1 MALLPEAIAAEP
13 PVARSP
19 APFPLVRHLAL
30 TGLVGVLVLLPA
42 LVGFSRHISFHAL
55 EEQQIHD
62 NVALTQLFANSMAWT
77 AYADFVREARALSP
91 GVLARRPEIAALRAD
106 LARRMRGLNVARV
119 KLYDLSGLT
128 VFSTEASQIGQLRGD
143 NAGFQA
149 ARGGRPASQIVF
161 HEQFSSFEGE
171 VADRNLV
178 ASYVPLRRSLGAPI
192 EGVLE
197 VYSDVTPYVAKLE
210 ATQWQ
215 ILAAATGGL
224 GLLFTFFF
232 LSARRAE
239 ALIRRQARQVSA
251 AHESLLRYQARHD
264 PLTGLPV
271 RLAFAEA
278 MDRELRTAQRSGARC
293 AVLAV
298 DVERFKDIN
307 DSYGHATADELLREV
322 AGRLRKCIRV
332 GDLAARAVGDE
343 FLIGLPGVAGVEA
356 VTHVAEKVQ
365 REVFGE
371 RFAVASGPHALS
383 ASIGAAVSPED
394 GTDAAEMIQSASAAL
409 HQARRLSA
417 RPCQFHAA
425 EMNSRVLDLLATE
438 HRLREALERHDFR
451 LHYQPQLELGTGR
464 LVGVEALIRWQH
476 ADLGSIAPIQFIPI
490 AEERGLIVPLGN
502 WVLEEACRQHRAWR
516 DEGLPAIPV
525 AVNVSPRQFAQG
537 DLVEEAK
544 RCLRTHDLA
553 PGALELE
560 VTESTT
566 MDGTD
571 EVIRTMRALQA
582 AGVRLSLDDFG
593 TGYSSLSQL
602 KRLPLDRVKLDQ
614 SFVRGLPDDG
624 DDSAIAGVV
633 IEMGRALGLRVLAE
647 GAETLRQVEFLQ
659 ERGCHEAQGFYFARA
674 LPPAELARFVR
685 AQPGAVA

>member
-1 MALLPEAIAAEP
+1 
-13 PVARSP
+13 
-19 APFPLVRHLAL
+19 
-30 TGLVGVLVLLPA
+30 
-42 LVGFSRHISFHAL
+42 
-55 EEQQIHD
+55 
-62 NVALTQLFANSMAWT
+62 
-77 AYADFVREARALSP
+77 
-91 GVLARRPEIAALRAD
+91 
-106 LARRMRGLNVARV
+106 
-119 KLYDLSGLT
+119 
-128 VFSTEASQIGQLRGD
+128 
-143 NAGFQA
+143 
-149 ARGGRPASQIVF
+149 
-161 HEQFSSFEGE
+161 
-171 VADRNLV
+171 
-178 ASYVPLRRSLGAPI
+178 
-192 EGVLE
+192 
-197 VYSDVTPYVAKLE
+197 
-210 ATQWQ
+210 
-215 ILAAATGGL
+215 
-224 GLLFTFFF
+224 
-232 LSARRAE
+232 
-239 ALIRRQARQVSA
+239 
-251 AHESLLRYQARHD
+251 
-264 PLTGLPV
+264 
-271 RLAFAEA
+271 
-278 MDRELRTAQRSGARC
+278 
-293 AVLAV
+293 
-298 DVERFKDIN
+298 
-307 DSYGHATADELLREV
+307 
-322 AGRLRKCIRV
+322 
-332 GDLAARAVGDE
+332 
-343 FLIGLPGVAGVEA
+343 
-356 VTHVAEKVQ
+356 
-365 REVFGE
+365 
-371 RFAVASGPHALS
+371 
-383 ASIGAAVSPED
+383 
-394 GTDAAEMIQSASAAL
+394 
-409 HQARRLSA
+409 
-417 RPCQFHAA
+417 
-425 EMNSRVLDLLATE
+425 MNSRVLDLLATE